1 MVDADR
7 NEDIPGALDCNPVN
21 DCWGSGTSFSIS
33 PTVFGFVKNVKF
45 GMFGPINWNSV
56 EGKEPR
62 HIFGD
67 YGTDA
72 IGKEFPPGM
81 YTVVTALADNDR
93 VLSQPL
99 TKTFMVGS
107 DEYAESYGVQ
117 DLILVDA
124 DRNKDIPGALDCN
137 PSNDCWGSG
146 TSFSIR
152 ATVFGYVKSVKF
164 AMVGPINWNSV
175 ERKEPRSIFGNNG
188 KKFPPG
194 VYTIFAQADNDG
206 VLSQPFTKTFTVGS

>member
-1 MVDADR
+1 MERSFRPESTPSLLKLLTMGGVLSQPYTKTFTVSSEPSTEVGTQSQLTNAKSFGIQDLILVDADR

-81 YTVVTALADNDR
+81 YTVVTALADN
-93 VLSQPL
+93 
-99 TKTFMVGS
+99 
-107 DEYAESYGVQ
+107 E
-117 DLILVDA
+117 
-124 DRNKDIPGALDCN
+124 C
-137 PSNDCWGSG
+137 
-146 TSFSIR
+146 
-152 ATVFGYVKSVKF
+152 
-164 AMVGPINWNSV
+164 
-175 ERKEPRSIFGNNG
+175 
-188 KKFPPG
+188 
-194 VYTIFAQADNDG
+194 
-206 VLSQPFTKTFTVGS
+206 